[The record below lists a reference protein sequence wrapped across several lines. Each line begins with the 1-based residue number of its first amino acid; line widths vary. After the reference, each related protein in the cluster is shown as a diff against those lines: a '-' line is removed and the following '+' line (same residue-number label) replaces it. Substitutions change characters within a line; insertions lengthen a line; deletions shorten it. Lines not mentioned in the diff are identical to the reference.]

1 MAPRWLRALPLLV
14 LGTSLTAMA
23 PAQALVPYT
32 YVPRRQEL
40 EGSALGIAQAAARLL
55 QLGQARDAARLAS
68 LTVQLLPADPRGWLL
83 LAEAQLRSRQLQ
95 EAAVSL
101 ARAKQLEPSN
111 AGIWFAEASLALR
124 DNRPSEAIELLN
136 QGLKRDPRN
145 ASAYFDLGNAHILLN
160 QPRQALAAFERSTR
174 LRKDFWEAINN
185 QALVLYE
192 QGDVDRAIERWRRV
206 LEIKADAA
214 EPNLALAAALFQRGA
229 QARAEAL
236 QRASQA
242 LDSEPD
248 YVLGSYQK
256 EQLWGP
262 RLRQTTQLL
271 LQQPE
276 LKADVDRAMANA
288 NPEDNGS
295 DE

>member
-1 MAPRWLRALPLLV
+1 MAPRWLRALPLLA

-32 YVPRRQEL
+32 YVPPRQEL
-40 EGSALGIAQAAARLL
+40 EGAGLGIAQAAARLL

-101 ARAKQLEPSN
+101 ARAKELDPAN

-124 DNRPSEAIELLN
+124 DNRANEAIELLEE
-136 QGLKRDPRN
+136 GLKRDPRN
-145 ASAYFDLGNAHILLN
+145 ASAFFDLGNAHILLN
-160 QPRQALAAFERSTR
+160 QPRQALASFERAVR
-174 LRKDFWEAINN
+174 LRRDFWEAINN
-185 QALVLYE
+185 QGLVLYE

-206 LEIKADAA
+206 LEIQPDAA
-214 EPNLALAAALFQRGA
+214 EPNLALAAALFQRGEA
-229 QARAEAL
+229 GRQEAL
-236 QRASQA
+236 KLASKA

-248 YVLGSYQK
+248 YVLDSYQK

-271 LQQPE
+271 LLQAE
-276 LKADVDRAMANA
+276 LKPAVDRALANA
-288 NPEDNGS
+288 NPENSSG
-295 DE
+295 EP